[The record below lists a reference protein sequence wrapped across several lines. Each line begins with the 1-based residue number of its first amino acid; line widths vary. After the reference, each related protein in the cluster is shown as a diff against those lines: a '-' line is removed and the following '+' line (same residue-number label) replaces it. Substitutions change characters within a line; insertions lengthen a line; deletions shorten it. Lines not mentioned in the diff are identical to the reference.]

1 MEPRGDS
8 AIAAHVP
15 CAQGDRPAHDD
26 GGGAGRSAVPGG
38 VAARSAA
45 GPLHSRAAPG
55 GPASQAE
62 PRSDVARRLGWFGIA
77 RLGLVQ
83 ASIGAVVMLGTVV
96 LNRVMVVEM
105 GAAAAIPAG
114 LIAWHYAVQLARPLW
129 GHGSDRAGRRTPWIV
144 GGMVL
149 LAAGALIA
157 TQATLLMRGERAL
170 GTLVGVLGFA
180 AIGAGVGCAG
190 TSLLALL
197 AARVHDAQRAGA
209 AATCWILMIA
219 GIVVAAGITG
229 RLLEPYS
236 EAALWG
242 AVARVCAVAVVL
254 PVLALWGVEHRV
266 PSRVRRIGTG
276 GPAPSA
282 AFRHAHALAA
292 AGPAAPAARE
302 RDGFRAAFRSMWA
315 EPAARRFTGFVFL
328 SMLAY
333 SVQDLIVEPF
343 GGLVFGLTPGQS
355 TSLASVQHGGVLV
368 GMIAAG
374 LGASVLARRGYAR
387 LDLWMVGGCI
397 GAALALLLLAQAV
410 PGWPLRPV
418 LMLLGFSNG
427 VFTVSA
433 IGSMVG
439 LAGSQG
445 HGAAGVR
452 MGVFG
457 AAQAVAFGLGG
468 LIGAVGVQLLR
479 IAVETATAFHTMF
492 AIEAALFL
500 GAALLARTI
509 LPETG
514 RGTTRASLGAKE
526 GARTP
531 GCRVE
536 TAPLRSAVPT
546 TAQRA
551 VPLAVP
557 GRS

>member
-1 MEPRGDS
+1 VTP
-8 AIAAHVP
+8 
-15 CAQGDRPAHDD
+15 
-26 GGGAGRSAVPGG
+26 
-38 VAARSAA
+38 
-45 GPLHSRAAPG
+45 
-55 GPASQAE
+55 
-62 PRSDVARRLGWFGIA
+62 LGWIGIA

-83 ASIGAVVMLGTVV
+83 ACIGAVVMLGTVV

-129 GHGSDRAGRRTPWIV
+129 GHGSDRAQRRTPWII

-157 TQATLLMRGERAL
+157 TQATLMMRNDRAL
-170 GTLVGVLGFA
+170 GTFVGAVGFA

-197 AARVHDAQRAGA
+197 AARVGEAQRAGA
-209 AATCWILMIA
+209 AAMCWILMIA

-229 RLLEPYS
+229 KLLEPYS

-254 PVLALWGVEHRV
+254 PVIALWGLERRV
-266 PSRVRRIGTG
+266 PS
-276 GPAPSA
+276 SA
-282 AFRHAHALAA
+282 AVRQRLPQAGEGKASSAAICHLRPLAA
-292 AGPAAPAARE
+292 EGQAAPAAKERE
-302 RDGFRAAFRSMWA
+302 GFAAAFRAMWA

-374 LGASVLARRGYAR
+374 LGASLLAKRGYAR
-387 LDLWMVGGCI
+387 LDLWMVGGCV

-445 HGAAGVR
+445 QGAAGVR

-479 IAVETATAFHTMF
+479 AAVETATAFHAMF
-492 AIEAALFL
+492 ATEAALFL
-500 GAALLARTI
+500 GAAVVARTI
-509 LPETG
+509 LPGTGTKTLPGTG
-514 RGTTRASLGAKE
+514 RWRPAERDAGGVTGGRH
-526 GARTP
+526 TP
-531 GCRVE
+531 TGLA
-536 TAPLRSAVPT
+536 APSHLP
-546 TAQRA
+546 
-551 VPLAVP
+551 VP
-557 GRS
+557 GRA